1 MIYRALVNIHLSH
14 TGSVV
19 PVGSTVSL
27 PADVADGLV
36 GRGLVELVDDGAPAP
51 VDDAFEI
58 AAAVAAASAVDA
70 ASAADVASAQK
81 KKKGKK

>member
-27 PADVADGLV
+27 PVDVAHDLV
-36 GRGLVELVDDGAPAP
+36 GRGLVELVDAGVPAP

-70 ASAADVASAQK
+70 APAADGAWAPK